1 MNNEI
6 NFYLEQ
12 IDLLNEG
19 ILRNLETWWFGPF
32 MTGEYDQLRKK
43 LLKMAET
50 AETIDRVEFLLKDCD
65 ACISV
70 MKGFIKR
77 MKNTQD
83 EIKKGENPTDK
94 QAYKMLKH
102 GNTPEKMQEHSNWCN
117 TTYRA
122 ASHKRKKELLGK

>member
-19 ILRNLETWWFGPF
+19 VLRNLETWWFGPI
-32 MTGEYDQLRKK
+32 MTGEYDQLKKK

-50 AETIDRVEFLLKDCD
+50 AQNIGEVEYLIKDCD
-65 ACISV
+65 ASISV

-77 MKNTQD
+77 MKNAQD
-83 EIKKGENPTDK
+83 EINKGQKPSDK
-94 QAYKMLKH
+94 QAYKMIKH
-102 GNTPEKMQEHSNWCN
+102 GNTPEKMQEYCNWCN
-117 TTYRA
+117 TTYKVA
-122 ASHKRKKELLGK
+122 LNKRKKELLNK